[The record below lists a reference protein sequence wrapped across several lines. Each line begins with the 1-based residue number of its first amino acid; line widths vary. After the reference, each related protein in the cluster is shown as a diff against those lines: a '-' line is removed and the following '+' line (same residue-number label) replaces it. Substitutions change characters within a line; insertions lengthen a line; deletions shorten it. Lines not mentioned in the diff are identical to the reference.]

1 MAVAPAALA
10 EALRDR
16 YTFEREL
23 GRGGMAVVF
32 LARDLRHERPVAL
45 KVLNAELLA
54 VLAAE
59 RFQREIRV
67 AARLQHPHIVTVLDS
82 GEAAGRLWFTM
93 PFVDGE
99 SLRDRLHRDGP
110 LPLDEAIRIAREVAD
125 GLEYAHRQGVIHRD
139 IKPENILLSGGH
151 ALIADFGIAR
161 ALGAESAPTDGPAA
175 GQLTRTGL
183 IIGTPAYMSPEQA
196 SGEPALDA
204 RTDLYSLAVVLY
216 EMLAGAPPFTGPT
229 AQAVMAKHFSG
240 EVPSLREARPAVP
253 EGIETAI
260 RKALAPAQDDR
271 FATAGELAEAL
282 ERGRLAPPTVLPAGG
297 TSGARTSSAG
307 GRSVL
312 AARLAVALGLLVAL
326 GAAVGWWLAHRKAAD
341 EVAPRRLAVLPFE
354 NVGAAEDEYFADGVA
369 DAVRGKLSAL
379 PGVQIIASSS
389 SDQYKNTTKSP
400 QEIGREL
407 GAQYL
412 LVGKVRWQKGG
423 GANRVQVSPELIQT
437 ASATTRWQ
445 QPFDAPLEDVFRVQ
459 VDIANRV
466 ADALDLALGAG
477 AQEQMTERPTRN
489 LAAYDAFLRG
499 ERLSHRVGVTD
510 VSALQQA
517 VPAYEEAVA
526 LDSSFAL
533 AWAQLSRAHSTI
545 YVNSARPLEDAERA
559 RSAAERAIAL
569 GPGVPQAYFAK
580 ALYLSAIRL
589 EHARALEEVA
599 RGRRLAPGD
608 AELLSMAGLA
618 EQQLGRWEAA
628 VAHFREAQSLDPR
641 SLATA
646 RRLGRVLLWLR
657 RYPEAR
663 EACDYALRLSSAS
676 PDVLDMKLMTFLG
689 QGDLAGARAALRD
702 AAPEPE
708 PTRRIAHLARFF
720 YLFWMLEDED
730 QRLLL
735 RLTPGAF
742 DDDRGAWGLTLART
756 HALRGDTAAARV
768 YADSARIALQRQV
781 VANPRD
787 AFVRANLG
795 VALAMSG
802 RRADAVR
809 EGEQALK
816 LEPIATNGI
825 TGPLAQFSLVHTYV
839 ILGDQD
845 AALARLEPLL
855 RIPFYVSPAWLRID
869 PTFTP
874 LRNHPRFRELMT
886 GK

>member
-1 MAVAPAALA
+1 
-10 EALRDR
+10 
-16 YTFEREL
+16 
-23 GRGGMAVVF
+23 MAVVF

-45 KVLNAELLA
+45 KVLNAELA
-54 VLAAE
+54 VVLAAE

-67 AARLQHPHIVTVLDS
+67 AARLQHPHIITVLDS
-82 GEAAGRLWFTM
+82 GEAADRLWFTM

-99 SLRDRLHRDGP
+99 SLRDRLRRDGS
-110 LPLDEAIRIAREVAD
+110 LPLDEALRIAREVAD
-125 GLEYAHRQGVIHRD
+125 GLEYAHRHGVIHRD

-161 ALGAESAPTDGPAA
+161 ALGAESASADGPAA

-196 SGEPALDA
+196 SGEPMLDA

-229 AQAVMAKHFSG
+229 AQVVMAKHFSG
-240 EVPSLREARPAVP
+240 EVPSLREARPGVP
-253 EGIETAI
+253 EAIETAI

-282 ERGRLAPPTVLPAGG
+282 ERGRLAPPPVLPEAV
-297 TSGARTSSAG
+297 TSEARSGSRTG
-307 GRSVL
+307 GRSAL
-312 AARLAVALGLLVAL
+312 TTRLAVAFGLLVAL
-326 GAAVGWWLAHRKAAD
+326 VALAGWWLTLRKAAD
-341 EVAPRRLAVLPFE
+341 EAGPRRLAVLPFA

-379 PGVQIIASSS
+379 PGVQVIASSS
-389 SDQYKNTTKSP
+389 SDQYRNSTKSP

-407 GAQYL
+407 GAEYL
-412 LVGKVRWQKGG
+412 LVGKVRWQRGG

-445 QPFDAPLEDVFRVQ
+445 QPFDAPLEDVFLVQ

-477 AQEQMTERPTRN
+477 VQEQMTERPTRN

-499 ERLSHRVGVTD
+499 ERLSHRVSVTD
-510 VSALQQA
+510 VSALEQA

-526 LDSSFAL
+526 LDSGFAL
-533 AWAQLSRAHSTI
+533 AWAQLSRVHSTL
-545 YVNSARPLEDAERA
+545 YVNSARPLADAERA
-559 RSAAERAIAL
+559 RRTAERAIAL
-569 GPGVPQAYFAK
+569 GPRLPQAYFAK

-589 EHARALEEVA
+589 EHARALEEVT

-618 EQQLGRWEAA
+618 EQQLGRWEEA

-646 RRLGRVLLWLR
+646 RRLARVLLWLR
-657 RYPEAR
+657 RYPDAR

-708 PTRRIAHLARFF
+708 PTRRIAHLARYFD
-720 YLFWMLEDED
+720 LFWMLDDED

-735 RLTPGAF
+735 RLAPGAF
-742 DDDRGAWGLTLART
+742 DDNRGAWGLTLART
-756 HALRGDTAAARV
+756 HALRGDAAASRA

-781 VANPRD
+781 ADNPQD
-787 AFVRANLG
+787 AFIRANLG
-795 VALAMSG
+795 VALAIAG
-802 RRADAVR
+802 HRTEAVR
-809 EGEQALK
+809 EGERALE

-825 TGPLAQFSLVHTYV
+825 TGPIAQFSLVHTYMT
-839 ILGDQD
+839 LGDHE
-845 AALARLEPLL
+845 AALDRLEPLL
-855 RIPFYVSPAWLRID
+855 RVPFYVSPAWLRID
-869 PTFTP
+869 PTFAP
-874 LRNHPRFRELMT
+874 LRNQPRFRALVT
-886 GK
+886 GEFRHR